1 MLGYRE
7 NWSLRKAVLE
17 SINDL
22 NGPADELLTETANI
36 MMDESVSFE
45 AGMLV
50 VDTLTKLV
58 KKRTPKTAVHNRSTN
73 RLFPE
78 IWKRCLL
85 TAIRVILRGD
95 EEVIEKP
102 RPRNPDPY
110 GFR

>member
-1 MLGYRE
+1 MLRYRE

-50 VDTLTKLV
+50 VDTLT
-58 KKRTPKTAVHNRSTN
+58 
-73 RLFPE
+73 
-78 IWKRCLL
+78 
-85 TAIRVILRGD
+85 
-95 EEVIEKP
+95 
-102 RPRNPDPY
+102 
-110 GFR
+110 